1 MLFVF
6 MRRTDIKKAREIK
19 DAIRNLDLPEKN
31 KLYQWIDEESDDFI
45 PASEPAKSP
54 NHPKKRI

>member
-1 MLFVF
+1 

-19 DAIRNLDLPEKN
+19 HAIRNLDLPEKN

-45 PASEPAKSP
+45 PASEPVKSH
-54 NHPKKRI
+54 NHPKKRL